1 MTQST
6 FYFGEWQINPDA
18 NTLQKGRRQ
27 KQVEPKA
34 MDVLLYLCRHAGEVI
49 SAETLLS
56 ECWSGIDTGDNPLH
70 KTINQLR
77 RALDDSAT
85 SPVYIETI
93 RKRGYRTLAE
103 VRFPVGHEQSVA
115 PQQWQGDSPFP
126 GLRAYSAADASVF
139 FGRSEQIQLLLERIA
154 QQVRFG
160 RDFCLVLGPSGS
172 GKSSLIHAGIVPNLM
187 SEQGANG
194 LGLLDH
200 ATLDLADVQAGDL
213 LLSLAS
219 TMLDWELND
228 APVFAGE
235 SASTLAA
242 KLLEPATLLAGLQ
255 PLLQHTQYGTARF
268 GLFIDRLE
276 VLLSSPLFSDDERQQ
291 FVDVLEQ
298 LAHSRAILVLSA
310 CRNDFYP
317 QLMSYPSLRA
327 GKGSGAHFDLA
338 PPGRQELLQ
347 MIRLPAVSAGLSW
360 QQDPDTAMP
369 LDEILCA
376 DAASNPDALPL
387 LQYTLQQL
395 YLQRAADGTMQIA
408 VYQALGGIEG
418 AIGKTADALLA
429 SLGEPEQQA
438 LSRVL
443 SLLVTLRE
451 DEQSIT
457 SRSARWDQLQTEAE
471 KTLVQA
477 MVEQRLFVSSLN
489 QQQAGFHVAHEAL
502 LRRWPK
508 AVAWINQHKDSL
520 AQRARLYHQSRRW
533 LAEHKSGAFLL
544 VDGKPLQQAQLL
556 TQNPLFTLDT
566 GEQQFVHA
574 STQRAFWRRWT
585 RRSTVLLLCVLTVIS
600 VTMSLR
606 SQQAQ
611 QQATARR
618 LDAENLL
625 GFMVGDFADKLRSIG
640 RMDLLDGISNK
651 ALEYFTAKDNIQ
663 DKTLGFE
670 GRFQHGQTL
679 EAIGEV
685 AYSRGKTDEAKNA
698 LLAAQQEFLP
708 LLDEQPNNLELLKSL
723 GANAFWQGQ
732 LLYDQSNLS
741 AAVDYLNKYL
751 NYSQKMVDIAPDSKE
766 SLMELSFALN
776 SLGSVQLKLKH
787 FKEAK
792 SLFEQSLT
800 QKAALFAA
808 DPTNQSLVGD
818 MADTR
823 SWLASAL
830 VAEGDTD
837 AAIKVWES
845 IRGDFDK
852 PEYKENAYIQE
863 RVSSAMY
870 MLSRYYYYI
879 GETDES
885 FRLAGVIKNRIQ
897 EELKLDTNNAVWLKD
912 YIDVNSFYMYLKL
925 VNGYS
930 ISELELSNQVEQL
943 DSKFKDAKIY
953 DDLFIQISLNKVIFF
968 INNDRINEA
977 LTTLNEIN
985 LMDKFKKDE
994 AKTVYDNWFSYFELM
1009 RYSLI
1014 LYKKLDMNKEYDIL
1028 CEEAN
1033 HQLVNSSK
1041 LVTDYVKNT
1050 FGNCVN

>member
-103 VRFPVGHEQSVA
+103 VRFPIGHEQSVA

-126 GLRAYSAADASVF
+126 GLRAYTAADAKVF

-228 APVFAGE
+228 APIFAGE

-242 KLLEPATLLAGLQ
+242 KLLEPATLLVGLQ

-291 FVDVLEQ
+291 FVDMLEQ

-556 TQNPLFTLDT
+556 TQNPLFTLDA

-585 RRSTVLLLCVLTVIS
+585 RRSTVMLLCVLTVIS

-651 ALEYFTAKDNIQ
+651 ALEYFTAKGNIQ

-741 AAVDYLNKYL
+741 AAVDYLNRYL
-751 NYSQKMVDIAPDSKE
+751 NYSKKMVDIAPDSKE
-766 SLMELSFALN
+766 SLMELSYALN

-787 FKEAK
+787 FQEAK
-792 SLFEQSLT
+792 TLFEQSLT
-800 QKAALFAA
+800 QKAALLAA
-808 DPTNQSLVGD
+808 DPSNQSLVGD
-818 MADTR
+818 IADTR

-830 VAEGDTD
+830 VAEGDD
-837 AAIKVWES
+837 EAAIKVWES
-845 IRGDFDK
+845 IRSDFDK
-852 PEYKENAYIQE
+852 PEYKDNAYVQMRI
-863 RVSSAMY
+863 SSAMQW
-870 MLSRYYYYI
+870 LGQYYFI
-879 GETDES
+879 HDE
-885 FRLAGVIKNRIQ
+885 ADK
-897 EELKLDTNNAVWLKD
+897 
-912 YIDVNSFYMYLKL
+912 
-925 VNGYS
+925 
-930 ISELELSNQVEQL
+930 
-943 DSKFKDAKIY
+943 
-953 DDLFIQISLNKVIFF
+953 SLMVL
-968 INNDRINEA
+968 NEA
-977 LTTLNEIN
+977 LVKISLELAQDNNNSIWLEDFSTVNVVLFYFLNYSGEYIPKVYFDRVHSILKFANKDNIN
-985 LMDKFKKDE
+985 YRILKQQVVFFSSINNNGSKKSQSENIKFDNYVVDNKD
-994 AKTVYDNWFSYFELM
+994 YLNSYAGKIML
-1009 RYSLI
+1009 L
-1014 LYKKLDMNKEYDIL
+1014 LYKKMKMY
-1028 CEEAN
+1028 
-1033 HQLVNSSK
+1033 Q
-1041 LVTDYVKNT
+1041 
-1050 FGNCVN
+1050 